1 MELELYSVGKF
12 NLANQILQVPSIY
25 YYNRFARFIM
35 GLISFIGGII
45 IYAINLN
52 EYPSKSAE
60 KPVM

>member
-1 MELELYSVGKF
+1 
-12 NLANQILQVPSIY
+12 
-25 YYNRFARFIM
+25 M

-45 IYAINLN
+45 INAINLN